1 LRQTRKFEEVSSRKK
16 IKAAGPV
23 SRILKGCFSQVV
35 DPAGFATQIS
45 HPAGD
50 SRILYSL

>member
-23 SRILKGCFSQVV
+23 SRILVDCFSQIIVV
-35 DPAGFATQIS
+35 SGVNVQSYAG
-45 HPAGD
+45 PKD
-50 SRILYSL
+50 SWSL